1 MCGLTGYYCKSHPIE
16 NSKPV
21 LEMLK
26 LQKHRGPDDS
36 GVLGINMK
44 EAHLEELPVDQSKDF
59 TSNPDLVFGFNRLSI
74 LDLSPAGH
82 QPMVDHE
89 SKVALMMNGEVYN
102 AFDFKPELEKS
113 GFNFK
118 GQSDTEVVLALYLQ
132 YGLEGILQRLNGMF
146 ALSIYDGRKNELYLV
161 RDRMGIK
168 PLYVLNNDSYLA
180 FSSEMK
186 SFKNL
191 PEFRFELDES
201 KLSEFLLFR
210 NSINN
215 TLFKDIKNVTPG
227 TYWKISAEGEIEVNT
242 YYDIRE
248 EGTDSPK
255 LKKAELEVA
264 LLNSVKRQMISDV
277 KLGSQLS
284 GGVDSSLVTALAAE
298 VTEEGSLET
307 VSIVF
312 NEARFSEKKYI
323 DEVAKNFKLK
333 SHQFTLHAE
342 AYLDL
347 LDEAVWHFE
356 QPINHPNT
364 VGIKLLSREAKK
376 HVTVL
381 LSGEGADEILAGYDR
396 FLPNN
401 NNFWSLSTLK
411 GAIKNN
417 KKLSTFLRFNIN
429 KDSRYILKTAYSGLG
444 TASQIYNEFSATDA
458 IKSRKDI
465 WDSLADLSIGR
476 KRKYELLSYLPDLL
490 MRQDKMSM
498 AHSIENRVPFLD
510 NEMIDTALQI
520 PDDLLIKERK
530 GKWEAKYLLK
540 EICSEVFNEE
550 FAYRNKMGFSI
561 PLRAFFSSAPFQ
573 DRWKKEILP
582 SIRKRE
588 IFNADVLAKWMN
600 EPKKMQGE
608 QLDTIWLMLGFEM
621 WANQYLDK

>member
-1 MCGLTGYYCKSHPIE
+1 
-16 NSKPV
+16 
-21 LEMLK
+21 MLK

-44 EAHLEELPVDQSKDF
+44 EAQLEELPVDQSKDF
-59 TSNPDLVFGFNRLSI
+59 TLNPDLVFGFNRLSI

-82 QPMVDHE
+82 QPMVNNE

-113 GFNFK
+113 GFDFK
-118 GQSDTEVVLALYLQ
+118 GQSDTEIVLALYLA
-132 YGLEGILQRLNGMF
+132 YGLDGMLERLNGMF

-168 PLYVLNNDSYLA
+168 PLYVLNNVNYLA

-186 SFKNL
+186 SFKGL

-210 NSINN
+210 NSINH
-215 TLFKDIKNVTPG
+215 TLFKDIKNITPG
-227 TYWKISAEGEIEVNT
+227 NYWKVSADGEIEVVK
-242 YYDIRE
+242 YYDLRE
-248 EGTDSPK
+248 EGRNS
-255 LKKAELEVA
+255 LKANKHSLKNA
-264 LLNSVKRQMISDV
+264 LRNSVKRQMISDV
-277 KLGSQLS
+277 KLGCQLS

-312 NEARFSEKKYI
+312 DEARFSEKKYI
-323 DEVAKNFKLK
+323 DEVARSFKLK

-381 LSGEGADEILAGYDR
+381 LSGEGADESLAGYDR
-396 FLPNN
+396 FLPE
-401 NNFWSLSTLK
+401 SKKRIGISILK
-411 GAIKNN
+411 GLIRNRN
-417 KKLSTFLRFNIN
+417 RLGSFLKLMSSA
-429 KDSRYILKTAYSGLG
+429 DSRYLLKTAYSGIG
-444 TASQIYNEFSATDA
+444 VSSKIYSKFSATKA
-458 IKSRKDI
+458 MQSRRDI
-465 WDSLADLSIGR
+465 WESIENNPHQK
-476 KRKYELLSYLPDLL
+476 KRKYELISYLPDLL

-510 NEMIDTALQI
+510 NEMIGTVLNI
-520 PDDLLIKERK
+520 SDDLLIKQKNGRWE
-530 GKWEAKYLLK
+530 GKWLLK
-540 EICSEVFNEE
+540 EICSEMFYSD

-561 PLRAFFSSAPFQ
+561 PLKSFFLSEAFRK
-573 DRWKKEILP
+573 RWENEILP
-582 SIRKRE
+582 GIKRRG
-588 IFNADVLAKWMN
+588 IFNADVLQKWMRNPSEMN
-600 EPKKMQGE
+600 EE
-608 QLDTIWLMLGFEM
+608 QLDAIWLMLGFEI
-621 WANQYLDK
+621 WSKQYLD

>member
-26 LQKHRGPDDS
+26 IQKHRGPDDS

-102 AFDFKPELEKS
+102 AFDFKLELEKS

-255 LKKAELEVA
+255 LKKAELELA
-264 LLNSVKRQMISDV
+264 LRNSVKRQMISDV

-298 VTEEGSLET
+298 ATEEGSLET

-312 NEARFSEKKYI
+312 DEARFSEKKYI
-323 DEVAKNFKLK
+323 DEVAKNFKLI

-381 LSGEGADEILAGYDR
+381 LSGEGADESLAGYDR
-396 FLPNN
+396 FLPENKKGRG
-401 NNFWSLSTLK
+401 LSILK
-411 GAIKNN
+411 GIIKNRGRLGSFL
-417 KKLSTFLRFNIN
+417 KLMSSADN
-429 KDSRYILKTAYSGLG
+429 RYLLKTAFSGIGVASKIYSK
-444 TASQIYNEFSATDA
+444 FSAAEATQ
-458 IKSRKDI
+458 SRRDI
-465 WDSLADLSIGR
+465 WDSIKRNPHQR
-476 KRKYELLSYLPDLL
+476 KRKYELISYLPDLL

-510 NEMIDTALQI
+510 NEMIDTVLNI
-520 PDDLLIKERK
+520 SDDLLVKQKNGRWE
-530 GKWEAKYLLK
+530 GKWLLK
-540 EICSEVFNEE
+540 EICSDMFNTD

-561 PLRAFFSSAPFQ
+561 PLKSFFLSDAFKK
-573 DRWKKEILP
+573 RWENEILP
-582 SIRKRE
+582 GIKRRG
-588 IFNADVLAKWMN
+588 IFEADVLQKWMRN
-600 EPKKMQGE
+600 PSDMNGE
-608 QLDTIWLMLGFEM
+608 QLDAIWLMLGFEI
-621 WANQYLDK
+621 WSKQYLD